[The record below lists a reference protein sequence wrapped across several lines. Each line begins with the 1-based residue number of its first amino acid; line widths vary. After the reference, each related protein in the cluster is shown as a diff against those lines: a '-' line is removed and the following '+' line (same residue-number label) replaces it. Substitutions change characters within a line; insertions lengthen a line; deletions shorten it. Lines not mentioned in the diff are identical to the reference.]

1 MSFTAKQ
8 LKLIERCKETGY
20 GWEKFAVSVESQ
32 GRCTF
37 KQEEVLVRMVK
48 RIDKY
53 EKWVYSIGPR
63 RHSYSISDC
72 EIMSFGLHI

>member
-1 MSFTAKQ
+1 MSFTEKQ
-8 LKLIERCKETGY
+8 LKLIKRCKETGY
-20 GWEKFAVSVESQ
+20 GWKEFAVSVESQ
-32 GRCTF
+32 GRCSP

-48 RIDKY
+48 RIRKY